1 MKRRVFIIL
10 LIMAFVA
17 AGLPGVSVYAG
28 VKDDIEID
36 YEIDESK
43 INVGDIFELTFS
55 FKDISDENITEL
67 KYEIKT
73 SSIFE
78 VLSGN
83 SKESDVEFDTEY
95 TVNLRYLGG
104 SNLLPVKLD
113 YKRNGSSI
121 NNTYLNIEINE
132 IDEDS
137 SSGSG
142 GSSENEPKLIIESTS
157 IPAAKAGDTM
167 TIPLTIK
174 NDSRYAA
181 KNISV
186 KLSLRDTSENPFEVD
201 SLNLTQTISTL
212 GSKKDDGVVF
222 KLKVLPYA
230 EERTYA
236 LDVNFKYSNTRGSIF
251 SSSETIY
258 VKVTNNKNEPMLVIQ
273 DIRYSANPV
282 KAGAK
287 MQVSLNVSN
296 MGDLDA
302 EAVKVSVEGLDKEGF
317 TLSSGVDS
325 WYFDKIMGNE
335 KENILINLVADD
347 SMESGN
353 YGLNIKMEYKDKR
366 NNSYSNDA
374 RFFIR
379 VEETKH
385 SSNIVIKNIT
395 TMPQEVKTNENFL
408 LSFDVENE
416 GESAIRNVKVSI
428 KGDEG
433 LISMSPDVRILEEM
447 KPGQKE
453 KLEFMLHADDEVKT
467 KNYNILIT
475 LEYEGKG
482 KENHTVNQYAGVY
495 VNGESKLI
503 TPKIIINNYNFEPK
517 VVRAGEEFD
526 LDLTFMNTSSSR
538 EVKNIK
544 IFLTG
549 IDSDEKG
556 DVVFTPVGSSNT
568 FYIDTIKPKGTVQRS
583 IVMYTI
589 PDAQPKYYNITANIE
604 YQDEEGTEYK
614 ASELIGIPV
623 IQQSKLDASQIELP
637 SEVFIGE
644 PVPLSL
650 QYYNKGKTKL
660 TNLMIKVEG
669 DFFIEN
675 GEAFIGNFESGY
687 SDYFEAMITAQKP
700 GTTEGKVVFTFEDP
714 SGQEL
719 TYEREFSINAI
730 EMPPMEMPGEMMPE
744 PESLKDKVMNNTI
757 KNKFFWAGVAV
768 FAAAVV
774 TAVKLIRKKRRK
786 GLELDE

>member
-1 MKRRVFIIL
+1 
-10 LIMAFVA
+10 
-17 AGLPGVSVYAG
+17 
-28 VKDDIEID
+28 
-36 YEIDESK
+36 
-43 INVGDIFELTFS
+43 
-55 FKDISDENITEL
+55 
-67 KYEIKT
+67 
-73 SSIFE
+73 
-78 VLSGN
+78 
-83 SKESDVEFDTEY
+83 
-95 TVNLRYLGG
+95 
-104 SNLLPVKLD
+104 
-113 YKRNGSSI
+113 
-121 NNTYLNIEINE
+121 
-132 IDEDS
+132 
-137 SSGSG
+137 
-142 GSSENEPKLIIESTS
+142 
-157 IPAAKAGDTM
+157 
-167 TIPLTIK
+167 
-174 NDSRYAA
+174 
-181 KNISV
+181 
-186 KLSLRDTSENPFEVD
+186 
-201 SLNLTQTISTL
+201 
-212 GSKKDDGVVF
+212 
-222 KLKVLPYA
+222 
-230 EERTYA
+230 
-236 LDVNFKYSNTRGSIF
+236 
-251 SSSETIY
+251 
-258 VKVTNNKNEPMLVIQ
+258 
-273 DIRYSANPV
+273 
-282 KAGAK
+282 
-287 MQVSLNVSN
+287 
-296 MGDLDA
+296 
-302 EAVKVSVEGLDKEGF
+302 
-317 TLSSGVDS
+317 
-325 WYFDKIMGNE
+325 
-335 KENILINLVADD
+335 
-347 SMESGN
+347 
-353 YGLNIKMEYKDKR
+353 
-366 NNSYSNDA
+366 
-374 RFFIR
+374 
-379 VEETKH
+379 
-385 SSNIVIKNIT
+385 
-395 TMPQEVKTNENFL
+395 MPREVKTNENFL

-416 GESAIRNVKVSI
+416 GESIVRNVKVSI